1 VTGADQPSCSTS
13 TRATVVRRAYSTW
26 RRGTVL
32 SLQDVKLVI
41 KGAGAASIARIE
53 LLKAMG
59 LAHENA
65 IIATGRSDYPN
76 RVNNVL
82 GFPTSFGAPLTCA
95 PPRSTTP

>member
-1 VTGADQPSCSTS
+1 
-13 TRATVVRRAYSTW
+13 
-26 RRGTVL
+26 VL

-65 IIATGRSDYPN
+65 IIAIGRSDYSN
-76 RVNNVL
+76 QVNNVL
-82 GFPTSFGAPLTCA
+82 GFPYIFRSALDVRATINDAMKIAPAYAIAALA
-95 PPRSTTP
+95 REDVPG